1 MATYTFQVRFL
12 MPEIA
17 SLEHHIDALNAA
29 GCADAAFCGP
39 SARGEFVGDFDRCA
53 PDAETAIKSA
63 LEDVRLALPRAHIV
77 GVENQ
82 GA

>member
-1 MATYTFQVRFL
+1 L
-12 MPEIA
+12 C
-17 SLEHHIDALNAA
+17 
-29 GCADAAFCGP
+29 CADAAFCGP